1 MPRKSSRRRRRR
13 SSKKSKKNTSF
24 AIFICM
30 LVPGTW
36 KVWRGFPG
44 KPGALRRSLANF
56 KLYQERLQDLAKATA
71 DFNYHFRF
79 GIVEDR
85 WYPLTQL
92 ISIKR
97 GKTFFFPENTYEVD
111 GLTGKFRSLS
121 KNGNSKNWGAG
132 EGEDIKC
139 VCKDGG
145 KMLRRRY

>member
-1 MPRKSSRRRRRR
+1 MI
-13 SSKKSKKNTSF
+13 KSKV
-24 AIFICM
+24 AYD
-30 LVPGTW
+30 
-36 KVWRGFPG
+36 
-44 KPGALRRSLANF
+44 ALTEENRDVIDAEPANWTREH
-56 KLYQERLQDLAKATA
+56 QERLEGLAKATA
-71 DFNYHFRF
+71 AFNYHFRF

>member
-1 MPRKSSRRRRRR
+1 MI
-13 SSKKSKKNTSF
+13 KSKV
-24 AIFICM
+24 AYD
-30 LVPGTW
+30 
-36 KVWRGFPG
+36 
-44 KPGALRRSLANF
+44 ALTEENRDVIDAEPADWTRD
-56 KLYQERLQDLAKATA
+56 YQERLQDLAKATA
-71 DFNYHFRF
+71 AFNYHFRF